1 MRWTWLVA
9 LLLVGPCWGLPLLE
23 WAMRWV
29 PRLPATPPLPVVIWH
44 GLGDS
49 AYAPWLRQLKA
60 ELEHTYPG
68 MYVHLVALE
77 SPVSY
82 THLRAHET

>member
-29 PRLPATPPLPVVIWH
+29 PRLPDTSPLPVVIWLSLIH
-44 GLGDS
+44 I
-49 AYAPWLRQLKA
+49 
-60 ELEHTYPG
+60 
-68 MYVHLVALE
+68 
-77 SPVSY
+77 
-82 THLRAHET
+82 